1 MKVYLVMEEDEVHYV
16 VNRDVISVWSSE
28 DAAKQEMEY
37 IESKS
42 PQLFRTLYIQEE
54 TVDPHR
60 YNNTSE

>member
-16 VNRDVISVWSSE
+16 VTREVISAWSSE

-37 IESKS
+37 LVSKH
-42 PQLFRTLYIQEE
+42 PRLEAALYIQEE